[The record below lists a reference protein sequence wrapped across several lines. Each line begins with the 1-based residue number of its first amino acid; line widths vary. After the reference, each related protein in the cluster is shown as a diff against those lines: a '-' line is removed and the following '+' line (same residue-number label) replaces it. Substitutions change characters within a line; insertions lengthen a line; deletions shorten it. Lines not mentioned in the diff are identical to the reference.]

1 MVIVVD
7 GERFLLVDI
16 VLLILPNKYKCCNL
30 KLKMPRICLIED
42 EESLVELIK
51 LNLELE
57 GFEVFVLSNGRL
69 AIERIDEIIKCDLVV
84 LDVMLPENS
93 GFDVCKE
100 LRVKSQIPILFL
112 SAKGIAAD
120 RIHGLKLGAND
131 YLPKPFDLEE
141 LILRIQNLLPTENL
155 IATDDKVFIIGTKT
169 IDFMSYEMLDLETGS
184 KHIFSKREIELLRLF
199 RASEGAVVSRDEILD
214 KLWGKD
220 NFPTSRTID
229 NYILIFR
236 KLFEPNPKNPIYFH
250 SIRGVGYK
258 FTLSKQ

>member
-1 MVIVVD
+1 
-7 GERFLLVDI
+7 
-16 VLLILPNKYKCCNL
+16 
-30 KLKMPRICLIED
+30 MPRICLIED

-100 LRVKSQIPILFL
+100 LRAKSQIPILFL

-141 LILRIQNLLPTENL
+141 LILRIQNLLPVSNPPPMENEVFL
-155 IATDDKVFIIGTKT
+155 IGAKS
-169 IDFMSYEMLDLETGS
+169 IDFMSYEMFDKETGV
-184 KHIFSKREIELLRLF
+184 KHVFSKREIELLKLF

-258 FTLSKQ
+258 FTLQRT

>member
-1 MVIVVD
+1 
-7 GERFLLVDI
+7 
-16 VLLILPNKYKCCNL
+16 
-30 KLKMPRICLIED
+30 MPRICLIED

-236 KLFEPNPKNPIYFH
+236 NFVFFH
-250 SIRGVGYK
+250 NN
-258 FTLSKQ
+258 

>member
-1 MVIVVD
+1 MT
-7 GERFLLVDI
+7 
-16 VLLILPNKYKCCNL
+16 K
-30 KLKMPRICLIED
+30 ICLVED

-51 LNLELE
+51 FNLELE
-57 GFEVFVLSNGRL
+57 GYQVEVYKNGRK
-69 AIERIDEIIKCDLVV
+69 AISSVRKIIQNDLVI

-100 LRVKSQIPILFL
+100 IRLFSQIPILFL

-120 RIHGLKLGAND
+120 RIHGLRLGAND

-141 LILRIQNLLPTENL
+141 LILRIQNLLPSEKSEKVV
-155 IATDDKVFIIGTKT
+155 DDTFIIGSKCV
-169 IDFMSYEMLDLETGS
+169 DFSSYELLDTTTGEQYV
-184 KHIFSKREIELLRLF
+184 FSKREIELLKLF
-199 RASEGAVVSRDEILD
+199 RDSEGAVVSRDEILD

-229 NYILIFR
+229 NYILTFR
-236 KLFEPNPKNPIYFH
+236 KIFESNPKSPIYFH

-258 FTLSKQ
+258 FTL

>member
-1 MVIVVD
+1 
-7 GERFLLVDI
+7 
-16 VLLILPNKYKCCNL
+16 
-30 KLKMPRICLIED
+30 MPRICLIED

-57 GFEVFVLSNGRL
+57 GFDVLVFSNGKL
-69 AIERIDEIIKCDLVV
+69 AIEHVGDIINCDLVV

-100 LRVKSQIPILFL
+100 IRVKSQVPILFL

-141 LILRIQNLLPTENL
+141 LILRIQNLLPSESPTKS
-155 IATDDKVFIIGTKT
+155 DDKIFVIGTKS
-169 IDFMSYEMLDLETGS
+169 IDFTSYELLDIITGS
-184 KHIFSKREIELLRLF
+184 KHIFSKREIELLKLF
-199 RASEGAVVSRDEILD
+199 RASEGIVVSRDEILD

-229 NYILIFR
+229 NYILTFR
-236 KLFEPNPKNPIYFH
+236 KLFEPHPKSPIYFH
-250 SIRGVGYK
+250 SIRGIGYK
-258 FTLSKQ
+258 FTLQC